1 MNELEQPYPETPGI
15 LTFLGLPEGDVEHL
29 REGMVAVAGVSY
41 DLSCAGRIGARFAPR
56 AYRETSQYYAGAL
69 SRSEMVEIITG
80 DRMRRSDGLS
90 MLDLGDLDV
99 YPLDW
104 PRTEAALREAM
115 GDIARRGAL
124 PVILGG
130 DHLIT
135 FPLVQGFAD
144 AARERTGRAVGYI
157 QFSSQLDLGEQD
169 PVWGPVWRG
178 TTVRRIIDAEAV
190 DPRRMAWIGTNGYL
204 RLEDWEF
211 ADKHGLAVF
220 TLEDVRR
227 QGIVDVVEKA
237 VELAGEG
244 GAAIYASIDFDV
256 LDGGYV
262 AMQGTPRFDGLTNV
276 ELLRAMDVLRRRRVG
291 ALDLVGLNPTVTMV
305 SVTGQRFGVWLV
317 IRFLAGS
324 VLASP

>member
-1 MNELEQPYPETPGI
+1 MTSEARPPYPETPGI
-15 LTFLGLPEGDVEHL
+15 LTFLGVPEGDVEHL

-41 DLSCAGRIGARFAPR
+41 DLSGAGLIGARFAPR
-56 AYRETSQYYAGAL
+56 AYRETSQYYAGAFA
-69 SRSEMVEIITG
+69 RDEMVEIITG
-80 DRMRRSDGLS
+80 DRMKRPGRLRI
-90 MLDLGDLDV
+90 LDLGDLTV

-115 GDIARRGAL
+115 GEIARQGAL

-130 DHLIT
+130 DHFIT
-135 FPLVQGFAD
+135 GPLVQGFAD
-144 AARERTGRAVGYI
+144 AVRERTGRPIGYV
-157 QFSSQLDLGEQD
+157 QFSSQLDLGERD
-169 PVWGPVWRG
+169 PVWGTVWRG
-178 TTVRRIIDAEAV
+178 ATVRRILDSQAV
-190 DPRRMAWIGTNGYL
+190 EPRHLAWIGTNGYL

-211 ADKHGLAVF
+211 ARKHELAVF

-227 QGIVDVVEKA
+227 GIVEVVENA
-237 VELAGEG
+237 VEVAGNG
-244 GAAIYASIDFDV
+244 CAAIYVSVDFDV
-256 LDGGYV
+256 LDGGYI
-262 AMQGTPRFDGLTNV
+262 AMQGTPRFEGLTNV
-276 ELLRAMDVLRRRRVG
+276 ELLRAMDVLRRTKTG